1 MTNEKDSAI
10 VEVNVEAKEVTATTE
25 AEPQTGDELKE
36 ATEALI
42 EAIKNLAKAEMQA
55 AGDFSR
61 EAYLKAV
68 NQARKNIEQI
78 KLIDPE
84 RFEKAFLQVQA
95 EGEKNWNTVLKEMQ
109 ELADRVTKAAQAA
122 WEVLTAPKKDDP
134 DDEAPKE

>member
-1 MTNEKDSAI
+1 MTTDKDSAI

-25 AEPQTGDELKE
+25 PEPKTADELKE

-68 NQARKNIEQI
+68 GQARKNIEQI

-84 RFEKAFLQVQA
+84 GFEKAFLQVQT
-95 EGEKNWNTVLKEMQ
+95 EGEKNWNGVLKEMQ
-109 ELADRVTKAAQAA
+109 DLADRFTKAAQAA
-122 WEVLTAPKKDDP
+122 WEVLTAPKKDDK
-134 DDEAPKE
+134 DDRAPKE